1 MQRIVTLRPLPA
13 RPADGHKGTFGR
25 VLVVGGNP
33 EMIGAP
39 AFCGLA
45 AYHAGAGYVQLATP
59 KENLLHTLA
68 LSPQAI
74 GLALPSDHFAAAVEK
89 ANAIAIGPGLG
100 QLDEAKPLLDT
111 VLKSGKPAVLD
122 ADALNLIAAG
132 KTWPKDVTAR
142 CVLTPHPGEMKRLG
156 ALFGKADQSSTD
168 ETDRIDTATR
178 AAVAFGQVIVLK
190 GQRTIVTDGQWLY
203 INRTGSSALAKAG
216 SGDIL
221 SGITAALLAQKN
233 ADPFEA
239 ACTAVWLHGKA
250 GEIAGGR
257 VGERSATWQDVI
269 GAIGES
275 LTRYASLFGVAE

>member
-45 AYHAGAGYVQLATP
+45 AYHTGAGYVQIATP

-74 GLALPSDHFAAAVEK
+74 GLALPSERFADAVEK
-89 ANAIAIGPGLG
+89 ATAIAIGPGLG
-100 QLDEAKPLLDT
+100 QLNEAKPLLGT

-132 KTWPKDVTAR
+132 KIWPAGITAR

-156 ALFGKADQSSTD
+156 ALFGKADQSATD
-168 ETDRIDTATR
+168 QADRIDTAAR
-178 AAVAFGQVIVLK
+178 AAVAFGQIIVLK
-190 GQRTIVTDGQWLY
+190 GQRTVVADGRRLY
-203 INRTGSSALAKAG
+203 INRTGSSTLAKAG

-221 SGITAALLAQKN
+221 SGITATMLAQKN
-233 ADPFEA
+233 ADLFNA

-250 GEIAGGR
+250 GEISGGR
-257 VGERSATWQDVI
+257 FGERSATWQDVI
-269 GAIGES
+269 AAIGES
-275 LTRYASLFGVAE
+275 LTQYASLFGIAE